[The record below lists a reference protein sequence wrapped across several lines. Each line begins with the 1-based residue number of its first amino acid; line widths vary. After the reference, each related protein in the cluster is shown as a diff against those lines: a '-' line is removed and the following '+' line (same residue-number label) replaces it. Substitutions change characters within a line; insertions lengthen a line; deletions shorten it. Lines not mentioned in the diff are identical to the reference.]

1 MIPNLDKAAR
11 AAADASGSSRPD
23 PLRILQSLPNVL
35 LIAFESSAGVLS
47 GQDSMTLVE
56 KRNGFLHYIV
66 LYNSGLPPYQLRRAL
81 ARELGHVVLRH
92 DGSDPEYVWSEEADC
107 FAFHFLA
114 RPAVE
119 IRYRPLYDSV
129 SRSFKDMRVFSSISD
144 LKHAIAEERTRFS
157 HYVGKPVFYTS
168 DDVQISALD
177 DPDYFAGWNNY
188 SSVSIAGRPV
198 GFCGE

>member
-1 MIPNLDKAAR
+1 MIPNLDKAAL
-11 AAADASGSSRPD
+11 AAADAAGSSRPD
-23 PLRILQSLPNVL
+23 PLHVLQSLPNVL

-47 GQDSMTLVE
+47 GQDSLTLVE
-56 KRNGFLHYIV
+56 KRNGCFHYIV
-66 LYNSGLPPYQLRRAL
+66 LYNSSLPPYQLRRAL
-81 ARELGHVVLRH
+81 ARELGHVILRH
-92 DGSDPEYVWSEEADC
+92 DGSDPEFIWSEEADC

-144 LKHAIAEERTRFS
+144 LKHAIAEERTRYS
-157 HYVGKPVFYTS
+157 YYVGKKEVYTS

-188 SSVSIAGRPV
+188 SSVAIGNQTI
-198 GFCGE
+198 GYCGE